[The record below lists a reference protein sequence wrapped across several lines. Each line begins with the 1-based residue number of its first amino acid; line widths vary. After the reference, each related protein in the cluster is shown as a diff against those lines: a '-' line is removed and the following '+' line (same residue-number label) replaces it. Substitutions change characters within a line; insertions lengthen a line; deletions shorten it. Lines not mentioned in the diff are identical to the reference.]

1 MSKKQLDL
9 MFSQLVQDMEE
20 LTADLARDDNEKEQ
34 AVENYVNSSL
44 NSSLKDDQKESSKL
58 DPTLRQRNDSIS
70 HTYSTP
76 TISSISSI
84 SSTPAISSISAIP
97 AIPARSTKYSTSTT
111 FTTSSPSKNNDS
123 NSTTTLITP
132 LSLIESSSN
141 LKSIIPD
148 KNYLTFSP
156 SIPSSSSSTKV
167 AESLNIQPSES
178 NFLTNQVKSSV
189 SPFETNSNSLSNK
202 LKMNYSTSAKSIF
215 DNSNNYDFDSTS
227 CSDIIDTDSDS
238 DSDSDDLSDDD
249 SNESGGESLYKI
261 VKSITSND
269 KGISPIII
277 PKVPIPSSNVSLET
291 PKPKLYRAPT
301 GRRPDK
307 NQNLSQEIPVTPII
321 SQKEKIFKP
330 SEIKDVNS
338 ENFKQDDSESD
349 DKPLNVIRSKSLR
362 KKDNV
367 PVERIRKDSKAS
379 EYISDDSKDRS
390 TYARVDRI
398 RKDSKASEYTSDDS
412 KDRSAY
418 TRVGRI
424 RKDSKASE
432 YISDDSKDKSA
443 YARVERIRKDSK
455 ASEYISDDS
464 KDRSTYARVERIRKD
479 SKASEY
485 MSDDTNERGRTRSK
499 TNEYEDHGRAK
510 SKAREIDDRG
520 RTRSKTNDFEDRG
533 RAKSRAREIDERG
546 RAKSRARE
554 TDERDRA
561 KSRVREV
568 DERGRA
574 KSKTHEIDER
584 DRAKSRT
591 REKIKHEKQ
600 DFEKDFSHI
609 SEVKIYVE
617 HIRKHKQISLSP
629 TMTALD
635 VLNFFRNNDV
645 IPNDDVWVLFEIAN
659 DLYIE
664 RPLRDWECI
673 SKVMGTWESEKTNSF
688 TLKKYSHRNSLT
700 LQAFENAVPPMFGWL
715 HVEIKKNKWRKRYCQ
730 VKDGALYHSKDMKG
744 TNEILLCSMVSF
756 DVYTCTQ
763 MKRRQ
768 PTKFG
773 FALKSQEKISLF
785 ENPEDYIHF
794 LCADNSEK
802 TNDWVLSIRAAKNNI
817 IRQERPELF
826 GVPDKISPQSSIDS
840 SSPSVSQK
848 TPSPIIAE
856 TPYTHQT
863 GSSQWDNLRRH
874 VRSPSKKTPQGSG
887 EYSTD
892 LTQTNSSVTSGPFK
906 NGSLLS
912 YDDKNPPLKPVE
924 VEQVTFVK
932 GSLLAS
938 NEVLFEQAKEREK
951 MRRAMGGVG
960 IIKDSSGNTFVQLDD
975 TVKFNKGSLLSK
987 NYNETIQSP
996 TVNLTQTSPV
1006 RFNEGS
1012 LLAKS
1017 KDQSPI
1023 ETSPTRSGLLVQIDE
1038 GVRYNKGSLLAK
1050 SKEQSPVETSPTRPG
1065 LLIHIDDGISYN
1077 KGSLLAKSREQ
1088 SPIETSPTR
1097 SGLLVHIDEGVRYNK
1112 GSLLA
1117 KSKELSP
1124 IETSPTRSG
1133 LLIHIDEGVRSNKGK
1148 TTPTTTTTTT
1158 TTGRTLLEIDMKP
1171 DTKHTLTLRN
1181 ANIQP
1186 LLSFVPGE
1194 NQRNNNSKLRFDES
1208 DKDDSEETDYDSNE
1222 NDSDD
1227 A

>member
-1 MSKKQLDL
+1 
-9 MFSQLVQDMEE
+9 
-20 LTADLARDDNEKEQ
+20 
-34 AVENYVNSSL
+34 
-44 NSSLKDDQKESSKL
+44 
-58 DPTLRQRNDSIS
+58 
-70 HTYSTP
+70 
-76 TISSISSI
+76 
-84 SSTPAISSISAIP
+84 
-97 AIPARSTKYSTSTT
+97 
-111 FTTSSPSKNNDS
+111 
-123 NSTTTLITP
+123 
-132 LSLIESSSN
+132 
-141 LKSIIPD
+141 
-148 KNYLTFSP
+148 
-156 SIPSSSSSTKV
+156 
-167 AESLNIQPSES
+167 
-178 NFLTNQVKSSV
+178 
-189 SPFETNSNSLSNK
+189 
-202 LKMNYSTSAKSIF
+202 
-215 DNSNNYDFDSTS
+215 
-227 CSDIIDTDSDS
+227 
-238 DSDSDDLSDDD
+238 
-249 SNESGGESLYKI
+249 
-261 VKSITSND
+261 
-269 KGISPIII
+269 
-277 PKVPIPSSNVSLET
+277 
-291 PKPKLYRAPT
+291 
-301 GRRPDK
+301 
-307 NQNLSQEIPVTPII
+307 
-321 SQKEKIFKP
+321 
-330 SEIKDVNS
+330 
-338 ENFKQDDSESD
+338 
-349 DKPLNVIRSKSLR
+349 
-362 KKDNV
+362 
-367 PVERIRKDSKAS
+367 
-379 EYISDDSKDRS
+379 
-390 TYARVDRI
+390 
-398 RKDSKASEYTSDDS
+398 
-412 KDRSAY
+412 
-418 TRVGRI
+418 
-424 RKDSKASE
+424 
-432 YISDDSKDKSA
+432 
-443 YARVERIRKDSK
+443 
-455 ASEYISDDS
+455 
-464 KDRSTYARVERIRKD
+464 
-479 SKASEY
+479 
-485 MSDDTNERGRTRSK
+485 
-499 TNEYEDHGRAK
+499 
-510 SKAREIDDRG
+510 
-520 RTRSKTNDFEDRG
+520 
-533 RAKSRAREIDERG
+533 
-546 RAKSRARE
+546 
-554 TDERDRA
+554 
-561 KSRVREV
+561 
-568 DERGRA
+568 
-574 KSKTHEIDER
+574 
-584 DRAKSRT
+584 
-591 REKIKHEKQ
+591 
-600 DFEKDFSHI
+600 
-609 SEVKIYVE
+609 
-617 HIRKHKQISLSP
+617 
-629 TMTALD
+629 
-635 VLNFFRNNDV
+635 
-645 IPNDDVWVLFEIAN
+645 
-659 DLYIE
+659 

-673 SKVMGTWESEKTNSF
+673 TKVMGTWESEKTNSF

-700 LQAFENAVPPMFGWL
+700 LQASAFDNAVPPMFGWL

-730 VKDGALYHSKDMKG
+730 G

-887 EYSTD
+887 EYSND

-1065 LLIHIDDGISYN
+1065 LLIHIDDGIRYNKGSLLAKSREQSPIETSPTRPGLLLQIDEGVRYN

-1133 LLIHIDEGVRSNKGK
+1133 LLIHIDEG
-1148 TTPTTTTTTT
+1148 
-1158 TTGRTLLEIDMKP
+1158 P

-1208 DKDDSEETDYDSNE
+1208 DKDETDYDSNE

-1227 A
+1227 S

>member
-9 MFSQLVQDMEE
+9 
-20 LTADLARDDNEKEQ
+20 
-34 AVENYVNSSL
+34 
-44 NSSLKDDQKESSKL
+44 
-58 DPTLRQRNDSIS
+58 I
-70 HTYSTP
+70 
-76 TISSISSI
+76 
-84 SSTPAISSISAIP
+84 
-97 AIPARSTKYSTSTT
+97 STKYSTSTT

-148 KNYLTFSP
+148 KNNLTFSP

-167 AESLNIQPSES
+167 AESSNIQPSES

-189 SPFETNSNSLSNK
+189 SPFETNSNSLSN
-202 LKMNYSTSAKSIF
+202 N
-215 DNSNNYDFDSTS
+215 
-227 CSDIIDTDSDS
+227 
-238 DSDSDDLSDDD
+238 DDD

-499 TNEYEDHGRAK
+499 TNEYEDRGRAK

-659 DLYIE
+659 DLYI
-664 RPLRDWECI
+664 
-673 SKVMGTWESEKTNSF
+673 
-688 TLKKYSHRNSLT
+688 
-700 LQAFENAVPPMFGWL
+700 
-715 HVEIKKNKWRKRYCQ
+715 
-730 VKDGALYHSKDMKG
+730 
-744 TNEILLCSMVSF
+744 
-756 DVYTCTQ
+756 
-763 MKRRQ
+763 
-768 PTKFG
+768 
-773 FALKSQEKISLF
+773 
-785 ENPEDYIHF
+785 
-794 LCADNSEK
+794 
-802 TNDWVLSIRAAKNNI
+802 
-817 IRQERPELF
+817 
-826 GVPDKISPQSSIDS
+826 
-840 SSPSVSQK
+840 
-848 TPSPIIAE
+848 
-856 TPYTHQT
+856 
-863 GSSQWDNLRRH
+863 
-874 VRSPSKKTPQGSG
+874 
-887 EYSTD
+887 
-892 LTQTNSSVTSGPFK
+892 
-906 NGSLLS
+906 
-912 YDDKNPPLKPVE
+912 
-924 VEQVTFVK
+924 
-932 GSLLAS
+932 
-938 NEVLFEQAKEREK
+938 
-951 MRRAMGGVG
+951 
-960 IIKDSSGNTFVQLDD
+960 
-975 TVKFNKGSLLSK
+975 
-987 NYNETIQSP
+987 
-996 TVNLTQTSPV
+996 
-1006 RFNEGS
+1006 
-1012 LLAKS
+1012 
-1017 KDQSPI
+1017 
-1023 ETSPTRSGLLVQIDE
+1023 
-1038 GVRYNKGSLLAK
+1038 
-1050 SKEQSPVETSPTRPG
+1050 
-1065 LLIHIDDGISYN
+1065 
-1077 KGSLLAKSREQ
+1077 
-1088 SPIETSPTR
+1088 
-1097 SGLLVHIDEGVRYNK
+1097 
-1112 GSLLA
+1112 
-1117 KSKELSP
+1117 
-1124 IETSPTRSG
+1124 
-1133 LLIHIDEGVRSNKGK
+1133 
-1148 TTPTTTTTTT
+1148 
-1158 TTGRTLLEIDMKP
+1158 
-1171 DTKHTLTLRN
+1171 
-1181 ANIQP
+1181 
-1186 LLSFVPGE
+1186 
-1194 NQRNNNSKLRFDES
+1194 
-1208 DKDDSEETDYDSNE
+1208 
-1222 NDSDD
+1222 
-1227 A
+1227 